1 MKRGVSSAMLVE
13 RMEVRI
19 DQDSKGEIDV
29 TGFVVKKLASGGNDV
44 KTALLTL
51 LLPLRRSRSE
61 VPEGLLPLPQH
72 LAFFY
77 ESTY

>member
-1 MKRGVSSAMLVE
+1 MLVE

-19 DQDSKGEIDV
+19 DQDSEGEIDV
-29 TGFVVKKLASGGNDV
+29 KSFVIAKKLASGDNDV

-77 ESTY
+77 ESTC